1 MAEIAWRV
9 LVQSNLALWSIKI
22 AYIHFFFFAQSSEQL
37 VRLNLMAFT
46 SKLLDQKDFRSSFF
60 IWEKFDFIVLLHFL

>member
-9 LVQSNLALWSIKI
+9 LVQSNLALWAIKI
-22 AYIHFFFFAQSSEQL
+22 AYIRVFFVQSSEQL

-46 SKLLDQKDFRSSFF
+46 SKKYLENKTFLSSIFLG
-60 IWEKFDFIVLLHFL
+60 KFLISD

>member
-22 AYIHFFFFAQSSEQL
+22 AYIHFFFAQSSEQL

-46 SKLLDQKDFRSSFF
+46 SKLLDQNDFRSSFF
-60 IWEKFDFIVLLHFL
+60 IREKFDFIVLLHFL

>member
-9 LVQSNLALWSIKI
+9 LVQSNLALWAIKI
-22 AYIHFFFFAQSSEQL
+22 AYIRVFFVQSSEQL

-46 SKLLDQKDFRSSFF
+46 SKKYLEITFFYRQFFRK
-60 IWEKFDFIVLLHFL
+60 IFDF